1 VFEARTW
8 QHGTFLGATLSS
20 ETTAAAT
27 GKVGVLRRDPMA
39 MWPFCGYNMGD
50 YFQHWLDMG
59 ATVTNPPK
67 IFRVNWFR
75 TSAAGKFLWPGFGD
89 NLRVLKWVLD
99 RCDGRGGA
107 VETAIG
113 PVPTPDAIDRTG
125 LNVTDADMS
134 ELLKV
139 DPAEWVEAV
148 AGQDELFD
156 MFGSHMP
163 GALKKEH
170 EELARRIN
178 NAITPPDLVG
188 RDSGT

>member
-1 VFEARTW
+1 
-8 QHGTFLGATLSS
+8 
-20 ETTAAAT
+20 
-27 GKVGVLRRDPMA
+27 
-39 MWPFCGYNMGD
+39 MGD

-59 ATVTNPPK
+59 ATASRAPR

-75 TSAAGKFLWPGFGD
+75 TGESGRFLWPGFGD
-89 NLRVLKWVLD
+89 NLRVLKWILD
-99 RCDGRGGA
+99 RCAGRGSA

-113 PVPTPDAIDRTG
+113 AVPTVDAIDRAGTS
-125 LNVTDADMS
+125 VSDADMA

-148 AGQDELFD
+148 ATQEELMQ

-163 GALKKEH
+163 KEMH
-170 EELARRIN
+170 EEHDDLARRIN
-178 NAITPPDLVG
+178 KAITPPDLVG